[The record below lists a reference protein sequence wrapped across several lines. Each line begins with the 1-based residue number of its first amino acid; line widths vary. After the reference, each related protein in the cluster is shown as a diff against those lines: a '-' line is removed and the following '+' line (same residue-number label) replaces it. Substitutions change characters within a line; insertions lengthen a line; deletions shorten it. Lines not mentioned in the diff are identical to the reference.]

1 MVGSIAR
8 LLLKSEQA
16 TAGQWV
22 LEIPSPNLADSALA
36 VSFSFWFPPPQRFG
50 LWYYTDVSP
59 DSVHG
64 QCALSA
70 ITARVS
76 ILPVLI

>member
-1 MVGSIAR
+1 MLIMRTKKIIESIHGCFR
-8 LLLKSEQA
+8 KEEEEEEEERKS
-16 TAGQWV
+16 G
-22 LEIPSPNLADSALA
+22 
-36 VSFSFWFPPPQRFG
+36 
-50 LWYYTDVSP
+50 DVSP